1 MKIPRN
7 FDRWMFDYKEGNL
20 SGSEMDYFENFM
32 AENPQL
38 NADINA
44 WNDSYIPKQ
53 EIVYQGMANLQ
64 KSNKFAGWYGWSA
77 SITLLIMISIGGYFI
92 TTNNH
97 SKLYNLRD
105 FNYTGVSYPSV
116 ISSFNLNLKQSNTAV
131 AIQYSTSNSNLNSN
145 NSDLKLIGNSRFTK
159 EITKNNSQYN
169 LNETNHKDYKSFL
182 LDDEIN
188 KIESYSTKNKH
199 SYSASYQLNPN
210 FKVGKPR
217 FDVKSKSKYG
227 TLGYKVKKVIRKIEK
242 MSGYPVGL
250 TNLKDP
256 DLLIPNSNSLDFNAG
271 FVGGFGAPR
280 LEMRYRNQW
289 MGHQNNLQSSIISFD
304 TYSKSLRGGFG
315 VVLNSNNFNN
325 GSFTDN
331 RVSLFYSPK
340 FAVNSKIY
348 FEPSIKMTLGLMTMN
363 TSKINANSMLEIERG
378 RIINTFPSND
388 LPIANNLWYKDYG
401 LGFIINADKFY
412 MGFQADNLAK
422 HKQSI
427 YGKNVTASV
436 AYTAI
441 IGMDYQSR
449 NKKMTLS
456 PFVSYFNNSIQ
467 NEIWGGINMKYQSFT
482 FGGSYSS
489 QNEFST
495 SFGLKFKTFKLI
507 YQYDRTKSYL
517 ADELIS
523 SHTIGLRM
531 NTKRK
536 KLR

>member
-1 MKIPRN
+1 
-7 FDRWMFDYKEGNL
+7 MFDYKEGNL
-20 SGSEMDYFENFM
+20 SSSEMDYFENFM
-32 AENPQL
+32 VENPQL
-38 NADINA
+38 NADIDA
-44 WNDSYIPKQ
+44 WNNSYVPNQ
-53 EIVYQGMANLQ
+53 ETVYPGMANLQ
-64 KSNKFAGWYGWSA
+64 KSNKFTGWYGWAA
-77 SITLLIMISIGGYFI
+77 SVTLLFLVSVGGYFI
-92 TTNNH
+92 TDGSH
-97 SKLYNLRD
+97 SNLYTLRD
-105 FNYTGVSYPSV
+105 IDFNGIQTPKTVSTFKV
-116 ISSFNLNLKQSNTAV
+116 NLNHTNSATLNQQTA
-131 AIQYSTSNSNLNSN
+131 SFTNLNSSTNYN
-145 NSDLKLIGNSRFTK
+145 NIESGNNNQFTVGSS
-159 EITKNNSQYN
+159 KNNSEFNPNQTNHQNYKEFL
-169 LNETNHKDYKSFL
+169 LNE
-182 LDDEIN
+182 EIN
-188 KIESYSTKNKH
+188 KIESNSARNKQ
-199 SYSASYQLNPN
+199 SYSASYQLNPS
-210 FKVGKPR
+210 FKVGKPKFNVR
-217 FDVKSKSKYG
+217 SKSKYG
-227 TLGYKVKKVIRKIEK
+227 TLGYKIKKVIRKIEK

-256 DLLIPNSNSLDFNAG
+256 DLLIPNSNLLDFNAG

-289 MGHQNNLQSSIISFD
+289 LGHQNNLQSSIVSFD
-304 TYSKSLRGGFG
+304 TYSKSLRGGLG

-325 GSFTDN
+325 GAFTDN
-331 RVSLFYSPK
+331 RISLFYSPK

-363 TSKINANSMLEIERG
+363 TSKISANSALEVERG
-378 RIINTFPSND
+378 RVINTFPAND

-401 LGFIINADKFY
+401 LGFILNTDKFY
-412 MGFQADNLAK
+412 LGFQADNLAK
-422 HKQSI
+422 HKQSV
-427 YGKNVTASV
+427 YGENITASV
-436 AYTAI
+436 AYSAI

-456 PFVSYFNNSIQ
+456 PFVSYYNNSIQ

-482 FGGSYSS
+482 FGGSYSN

-523 SHTIGLRM
+523 SHTLGIRI